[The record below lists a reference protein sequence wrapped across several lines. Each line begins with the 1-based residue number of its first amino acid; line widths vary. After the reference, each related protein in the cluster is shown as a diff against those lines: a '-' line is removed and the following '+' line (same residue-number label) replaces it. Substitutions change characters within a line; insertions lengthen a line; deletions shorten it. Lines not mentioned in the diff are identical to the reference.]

1 MKEKKELTLTNALV
15 SIILLYIAF
24 TMIFGT
30 TFSLIMSLISRFLPN
45 MLNIILAVAISI
57 LMMYFAWKLSVLITF
72 KNKECSGLEIKK
84 ITRGLVIFL
93 IVMTIISGG
102 YDIYSAKVHIE
113 EQYSN
118 TFLEDKDVQ
127 AAFTPEELQA
137 RAEQNNKD
145 AAESK
150 KQSYLIIVTENIL
163 SLIIN
168 LLIFSLVPK
177 KMLEKYDGV
186 VEIEKNISKE

>member
-30 TFSLIMSLISRFLPN
+30 TFSLIMSLISGFLPN

>member
-1 MKEKKELTLTNALV
+1 MKEKKELTLTRALV
-15 SIILLYIAF
+15 SIIILYTVF
-24 TMIFGT
+24 TMIFGA

-84 ITRGLVIFL
+84 ITTGLVIFL

-127 AAFTPEELQA
+127 SAFTPEELQA

-186 VEIEKNISKE
+186 VEIEKNINKE

>member
-30 TFSLIMSLISRFLPN
+30 TFSLIMSLISGFLPN

-84 ITRGLVIFL
+84 ITRSLVIFL

>member
-127 AAFTPEELQA
+127 SAFTPEELQA

-186 VEIEKNISKE
+186 VEIEKNINKE